1 MLNLIANGFFAV
13 LLGCA
18 IGGIILWAME
28 RKHGN

>member
-28 RKHGN
+28 RQS